1 MMPGKSQEIS
11 LIPTYKEIFLFICLV
26 LGLGQLSFSVV
37 SSRGSN
43 VLIAAFT
50 CNTWLYHESFINSI
64 CQLKEIV
71 LFFIVS

>member
-43 VLIAAFT
+43 VSIAAFT
-50 CNTWLYHESFINSI
+50 FLNCCAGEMSST
-64 CQLKEIV
+64 CCV
-71 LFFIVS
+71 MG